1 MAVTIRRLEKKD
13 VATINRIYQSITS
26 RPADDLFE
34 QIAVE
39 QSPANNNA
47 CLVADVDGKVIG
59 FIISYLLRG
68 GFGMNRSAWI
78 MTLGVDPSHMGEG
91 IGVKLA
97 QEVMNFY
104 QREGIDNIYTSVPW
118 DSTDLL
124 SFFKTM
130 GFERSNFINL
140 RKVLE

>member
-1 MAVTIRRLEKKD
+1 MALTIRKLEKKD
-13 VATINRIYQSITS
+13 VEAIGRIYQSITS

-39 QSPANNNA
+39 QSATNYQG
-47 CLVADVDGKVIG
+47 CLVADSDGKVIG

-78 MTLGVDPSHMGEG
+78 MTLGVEPSHMGEG

-97 QEVMNFY
+97 QEVMSYY
-104 QREGIDNIYTSVPW
+104 QSNGVENIYSSVPW

-124 SFFKTM
+124 SFFKTL

>member
-104 QREGIDNIYTSVPW
+104 QSEGIDNIYTSVPW